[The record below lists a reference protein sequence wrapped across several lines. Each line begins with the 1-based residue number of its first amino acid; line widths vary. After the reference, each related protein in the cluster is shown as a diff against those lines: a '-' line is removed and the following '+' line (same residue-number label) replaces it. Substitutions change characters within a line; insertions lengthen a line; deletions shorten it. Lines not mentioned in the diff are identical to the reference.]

1 MTLNLSDPATF
12 QRSCLQMIEAE
23 PGRKGFWSILLAD
36 SLRGETKDLDREML
50 AEALHVHFSGGYGK
64 QERPALTFVNAA
76 DDQAVQMAFGYFRGE
91 PTAAVFRDSDVAP
104 IMIPREV
111 LQIALDQGWGE

>member
-1 MTLNLSDPATF
+1 MTLNLNDPATF
-12 QRSCLQMIEAE
+12 QRSCLQMIEVE
-23 PGRKGFWSILLAD
+23 PGRKGFWSTLLVD
-36 SLRGETKDLDREML
+36 SLRGETVDLDREML

-76 DDQAVQMAFGYFRGE
+76 DDQKVQMAFGYFRGE
-91 PTAAVFRDSDVAP
+91 PTAAVFRDGAVAP

>member
-1 MTLNLSDPATF
+1 
-12 QRSCLQMIEAE
+12 
-23 PGRKGFWSILLAD
+23 
-36 SLRGETKDLDREML
+36 
-50 AEALHVHFSGGYGK
+50 
-64 QERPALTFVNAA
+64 
-76 DDQAVQMAFGYFRGE
+76 MAFGYFRGE